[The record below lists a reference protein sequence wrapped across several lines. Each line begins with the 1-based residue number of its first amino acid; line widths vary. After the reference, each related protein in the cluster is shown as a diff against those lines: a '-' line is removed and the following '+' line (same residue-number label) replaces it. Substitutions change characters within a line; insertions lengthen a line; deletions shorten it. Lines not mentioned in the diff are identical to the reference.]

1 MELREQTIKEM
12 VRLLSE
18 EQVIT
23 DENVIIENE
32 GATVHNYEK
41 AVVHIYTHQ
50 PLSVVTVKIK
60 EELK

>member
-23 DENVIIENE
+23 DENVIIETRERRPQLRE
-32 GATVHNYEK
+32 GIWT
-41 AVVHIYTHQ
+41 
-50 PLSVVTVKIK
+50 
-60 EELK
+60 

>member
-32 GATVHNYEK
+32 GATSTITRRHLDIK
-41 AVVHIYTHQ
+41 IRIS
-50 PLSVVTVKIK
+50 LSA
-60 EELK
+60 LSM

>member
-41 AVVHIYTHQ
+41 HLDIKIRIS
-50 PLSVVTVKIK
+50 LSA
-60 EELK
+60 LSM

>member
-32 GATVHNYEK
+32 GADRPQLREGIWT
-41 AVVHIYTHQ
+41 
-50 PLSVVTVKIK
+50 
-60 EELK
+60 

>member
-32 GATVHNYEK
+32 GAPVHNYEK
-41 AVVHIYTHQ
+41 AFGNKNPHQ
-50 PLSVVTVKIK
+50 PLCVVNV
-60 EELK
+60 

>member
-32 GATVHNYEK
+32 
-41 AVVHIYTHQ
+41 
-50 PLSVVTVKIK
+50 
-60 EELK
+60 

>member
-32 GATVHNYEK
+32 GSDRPQLREGIWT
-41 AVVHIYTHQ
+41 
-50 PLSVVTVKIK
+50 
-60 EELK
+60 